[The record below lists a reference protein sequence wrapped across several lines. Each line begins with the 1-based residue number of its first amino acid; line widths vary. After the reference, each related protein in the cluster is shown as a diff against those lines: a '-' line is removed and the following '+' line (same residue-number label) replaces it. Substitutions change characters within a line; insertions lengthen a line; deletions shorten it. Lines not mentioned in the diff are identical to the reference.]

1 MLTFSN
7 VYDTILL
14 YYIYFFKNLFRG
26 VDFMKGYVKQI
37 SLVIPAEHYES
48 LKRIGDEYALPVSRL
63 IKKGIGLVIEQYM
76 EKGETDKE
84 KTDNDGN
91 DCWNSNSNTPN
102 Q

>member
-1 MLTFSN
+1 MMLCPC
-7 VYDTILL
+7 
-14 YYIYFFKNLFRG
+14 IYFFKIYSG
-26 VDFMKGYVKQI
+26 AGFMKGYVKQI
-37 SLVIPAEHYES
+37 SLVIPVEHYES
-48 LKRIGDEYALPVSRL
+48 LKRIGAEYALSISRL

-91 DCWNSNSNTPN
+91 DCWNSNSNTSN